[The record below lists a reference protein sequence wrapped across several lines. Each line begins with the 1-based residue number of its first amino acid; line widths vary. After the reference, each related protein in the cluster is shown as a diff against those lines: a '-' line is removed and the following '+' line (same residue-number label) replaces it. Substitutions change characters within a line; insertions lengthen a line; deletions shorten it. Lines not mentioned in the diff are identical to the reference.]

1 MILINNKR
9 KYRFADSLPYVIE
22 KYKEGGS
29 GVTVR
34 KKHYLYTQSLRHLP
48 PVICRIYDVTSL
60 LESDFHLP
68 CLFKHLSFTFALAA
82 TVAPPDL
89 TE

>member
-34 KKHYLYTQSLRHLP
+34 KKTLFIYTKFVTLATLYLENLRCNDPYRNLTS
-48 PVICRIYDVTSL
+48 ICHAFSSIIRISCN
-60 LESDFHLP
+60 S
-68 CLFKHLSFTFALAA
+68 CA
-82 TVAPPDL
+82 T
-89 TE
+89 

>member
-9 KYRFADSLPYVIE
+9 KYQFADSLPYVIE

-34 KKHYLYTQSLRHLP
+34 KKTLFIYTKFVTLATC
-48 PVICRIYDVTSL
+48 IWRIYDVTILTGIL
-60 LESDFHLP
+60 LPSAM
-68 CLFKHLSFTFALAA
+68 LFQASFVHIRISCNICA
-82 TVAPPDL
+82 T
-89 TE
+89 

>member
-9 KYRFADSLPYVIE
+9 KYQFADSLPYVIE

-34 KKHYLYTQSLRHLP
+34 KKNT
-48 PVICRIYDVTSL
+48 IYIPKACDTCNL
-60 LESDFHLP
+60 LSAES
-68 CLFKHLSFTFALAA
+68 TM
-82 TVAPPDL
+82 
-89 TE
+89 